1 MYLRGTEGGADIV
14 LYERMHP
21 ICRAGSLS
29 RNIMQETNTSP
40 CNFKFSSS
48 PLKN

>member
-1 MYLRGTEGGADIV
+1 MYLRGWRGADIV
-14 LYERMHP
+14 LYKRMHP
-21 ICRAGSLS
+21 ICRAGPLS

-40 CNFKFSSS
+40 CNLKFSSS